1 MYNDIPI
8 FCINLDRAKERKK
21 LIQKKW
27 IDELGFEITFWNSY
41 DRRDIENNKFIYKY
55 DKSLSISLLK
65 RELNCGEI
73 ACATSFCMLYE
84 YILNNNIKEVIIME
98 DDVTPLVSDKNEVF
112 HYINQGKLE
121 FPKAELMLMHNL
133 HSHQMKNSD
142 KIYTSQKKY
151 FSKCLKA
158 PYGNQFFYSNKNTI
172 QKLYQILKT
181 MNMPAD
187 WAQQILIKNGAEV
200 IISNKPLCF
209 HHWNGHL
216 STTYIGNELRNT
228 KRRFIQ

>member
-27 IDELGFEITFWNSY
+27 IDELGFEITFWNGY

-55 DKSLSISLLK
+55 DKSLSIGLLK

-84 YILNNNIKEVIIME
+84 YILNNNIKEAIIME
-98 DDVTPLVSDKNEVF
+98 DDVSPVIFHRSEVF
-112 HYINQGKLE
+112 DYINQGKLE
-121 FPKAELMLMHNL
+121 FSKSELMLMHNL
-133 HSHQMKNSD
+133 HPRQMKDSN
-142 KIYTSQKKY
+142 KIYTNPKKY
-151 FSKCLKA
+151 FSKCLQA
-158 PYGNQFFYSNKNTI
+158 PYGNQFFYANKHTI
-172 QKLYQILKT
+172 EKLYEILIS
-181 MNMPAD
+181 MSMPAD
-187 WAQQILIKNGAEV
+187 WAQQILIRNGAEV
-200 IISNKPLCF
+200 IISNKPLCY
-209 HHWNGHL
+209 HDWDGNL

-228 KRRFIQ
+228 KRKFIP